1 MSHFRSL
8 FKPLLPLFL
17 TFCAVSGSLRL
28 ANQVNQYFLR
38 RRAEPLLTVIRSI
51 ELRRTTWDS
60 AETELLPWRTESRNY
75 EPYDE
80 DERYV
85 QITLDDAVTGYLEKA
100 IWMIRVDDYLRWRLK
115 LSYDEGPAVR
125 LAEFLLSGYM
135 RMGGRLAQV
144 KAGLRM
150 RDGVVWNKDFLVHI
164 EEIVPPF
171 TSPEADCDM
180 DCTIA
185 LIGGAASSAQFPTE
199 DRYRPQLLL
208 HPTYVFDGPD
218 GGTGW
223 FGGLIAASVVFSPDA
238 NPADINR
245 LMQFNLYCLT
255 RWYPCYSKSDI
266 MPTAWKQHLAEMAL
280 R

>member
-1 MSHFRSL
+1 M
-8 FKPLLPLFL
+8 
-17 TFCAVSGSLRL
+17 FCAVLGSLRL
-28 ANQVNQYFLR
+28 ANQINQYFLR
-38 RRAEPLLTVIRSI
+38 RRTEALLAVIRSI
-51 ELRRTTWDS
+51 ELRRTTWET
-60 AETELLPWRTESRNY
+60 AETELLPWRTESKTY
-75 EPYDE
+75 EPCDE
-80 DERYV
+80 DERCV
-85 QITLDDAVTGYLEKA
+85 QITLDDALTGYLEKVT
-100 IWMIRVDDYLRWRLK
+100 WTVRVDDYLRWRLK

-125 LAEFLLSGYM
+125 LAESLVSGYM

-144 KAGLRM
+144 KAAVRM

-164 EEIVPPF
+164 EAIVPPF
-171 TSPEADCDM
+171 RSPEADCEV

-185 LIGGAASSAQFPTE
+185 LIGSVASSTQLPTE
-199 DRYRPQLLL
+199 DRYGPQLVL

-238 NPADINR
+238 NPADISR
-245 LMQFNLYCLT
+245 LMQVNPSCLT
-255 RWYPCYSKSDI
+255 RWHPCYSKSEI